1 MDLHYVERYG
11 LNSYGSGSR
20 QESGSGHNGY
30 ETSKAIKAMMFFD
43 YLSNY
48 WLLKTGSATWS

>member
-11 LNSYGSGSR
+11 LSSYGSGLS
-20 QESGSGHNGY
+20 QEAGSGHNGY
-30 ETSKAIKAMMFFD
+30 ETSKAIKAMKFFD

-48 WLLKTGSATWS
+48 SLFKTGSAPWS